1 MSCFDY
7 LMHRL
12 CLLDAKYD
20 KSVTEETFY
29 GRELLCVVVG
39 RELLHM
45 GNTYSYTTNLVV
57 RGEQNRI

>member
-1 MSCFDY
+1 
-7 LMHRL
+7 MHRL

-20 KSVTEETFY
+20 KSVTEETFN

-39 RELLHM
+39 RELLHT